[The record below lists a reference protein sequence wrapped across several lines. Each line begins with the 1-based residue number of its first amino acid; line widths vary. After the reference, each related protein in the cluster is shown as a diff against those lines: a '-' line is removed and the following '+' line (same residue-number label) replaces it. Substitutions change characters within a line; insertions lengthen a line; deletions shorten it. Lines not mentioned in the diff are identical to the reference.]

1 MIKQFTLHK
10 KQRLKSHK
18 KIEKLFNG
26 GLRFGV
32 APFRIVYQFEQ
43 QPGLQMGVTV
53 PGKIFKKAVDR
64 NRIKRL
70 TREAYRTQC
79 KPLQNLLQ
87 QQQKG
92 VSVFFIYTDKQLP
105 DWELVRSKMTV
116 ILNKLMQLANEA
128 VVTNIK

>member
-1 MIKQFTLHK
+1 
-10 KQRLKSHK
+10 
-18 KIEKLFNG
+18 
-26 GLRFGV
+26 
-32 APFRIVYQFEQ
+32 
-43 QPGLQMGVTV
+43 MGVTV
-53 PGKIFKKAVDR
+53 PGKTFKKAVDR

-79 KPLQNLLQ
+79 KPLQNLLA

-92 VSVFFIYTDKQLP
+92 LSVFFIYTDKQLP
-105 DWELVRSKMTV
+105 DWELLRSKMAV

>member
-1 MIKQFTLHK
+1 MSKQFTLHK

-18 KIEKLFNG
+18 KIENLFNG

-32 APFRIVYQFEQ
+32 APYRIVYQFEQ

-92 VSVFFIYTDKQLP
+92 VSVFFIYTYKQLP